1 MVKGVAV
8 YILFLFSPYAFAQVV
23 NDKIDNRIELHL
35 DSDPVYSNTYNATVE
50 WGCINRALTNSC
62 LVYHNDQ
69 WFYFTPTDSRKQ
81 YLNITNQQCKN
92 FKGVQVVIIEGN
104 PCETQTYQL
113 IHCTSFTDQSD
124 TFIELDSLNPGV
136 QYLVL
141 IDGFLGD
148 QCDSDIQFSTRPSGI
163 PMHRDSRDT
172 LSLRVEQNGYL
183 VNLRWS
189 ANQVQLDEL
198 NHFEI
203 FRQRVNTPKAVELAK
218 VSISTNAL
226 GRHIEHYAYTDSLSE
241 PGSFVYQ
248 VVGVTKLDADRIILD
263 ENRVEFFPAQQI
275 KSIKERIIQFPV
287 DFSLPGEV
295 EIVVADA
302 VRGTTLFG
310 FTLPEIREDII
321 PVDVSRYVATGKRFF
336 RIKAI
341 HLKSRNVF
349 TQTYALNEE
358 GDLIVVPK

>member
-8 YILFLFSPYAFAQVV
+8 YILFLFSPFAFAQVV

-35 DSDPVYSNTYNATVE
+35 DSDPVYSNTYKATVE
-50 WGCINRALTNSC
+50 WGCINKALTNSC

-69 WFYFTPTDSRKQ
+69 WFYFVALDSGKRF
-81 YLNITNQQCKN
+81 LNISNQHCKN
-92 FKGVQVVIIEGN
+92 LKGVQVVVIEGN
-104 PCETQTYQL
+104 PCETSTYKL
-113 IHCTSFTDQSD
+113 VHCTSFTDQND
-124 TFIELDSLNPGV
+124 TFIELDSLKPDV
-136 QYLVL
+136 PYLVL

-148 QCDSDIQFSTRPSGI
+148 QCDFEIQFSTRPSGI
-163 PMHRDSRDT
+163 PVHRDSRDT
-172 LSLRVEQNGYL
+172 LSLRVEQDGHL

-198 NHFEI
+198 NYFEI

-275 KSIKERIIQFPV
+275 KSVEERIIQFPV
-287 DFSLPGEV
+287 DFSGAL

-302 VRGTTLFG
+302 IKGTALFGTTLTDG
-310 FTLPEIREDII
+310 QSRIVPL
-321 PVDVSRYVATGKRFF
+321 DVTHFVNRGYRFF
-336 RIKAI
+336 RVKAT
-341 HLKSRNVF
+341 HVKSRNVF
-349 TQTYALNEE
+349 TQTYALREDGE
-358 GDLIVVPK
+358 